1 MLYIRAMVQFIYN
14 VHDCGFLPSFYVD
27 FCASDECCAS
37 HPIATSDIA
46 SWTEHLNA
54 LMQLMVQALI

>member
-1 MLYIRAMVQFIYN
+1 MLYIRAVVQFIN
-14 VHDCGFLPSFYVD
+14 MTAGFLPSFYVD

-37 HPIATSDIA
+37 HPISTSDIA
-46 SWTEHLNA
+46 SWTQHLNA